1 MSCVV
6 VLIACVCQ
14 EKEYA
19 VSIHRCVVGRLVLYY
34 ADVLL
39 VQERNSM
46 V

>member
-1 MSCVV
+1 MNCVV

-19 VSIHRCVVGRLVLYY
+19 VSIHRCAVGRLVLYY

-39 VQERNSM
+39 VQEPIS
-46 V
+46 VV